1 MDNARVIFDTGAA
14 THVGNVR
21 KRNED
26 SYLASPDT
34 GLWAVADGMGGHDDG
49 DVASQ
54 TLIKAL
60 QTIEYPASAAQLLSL
75 CEQKVADANSRL
87 RALSRER
94 GGGVIGA
101 TLAALLAYDGFYA
114 CVWSGDSRIYVV
126 REGKI
131 TQLSRDHTEVQA
143 LVSEGVITP
152 EEAKTWPGR
161 NVITRAI
168 GVFDEPELEMRSGP
182 LAAGNSFIICSDGLT
197 NHVEDHEIMQYAN
210 SSMAQ
215 QACDGLIALTLSRGA
230 TDNVTV
236 VIVRYQPA
244 AAPAT
249 LPEVEPP
256 RLEEWHE

>member
-1 MDNARVIFDTGAA
+1 MNIARVIFDTGAA

-26 SYLASPDT
+26 SYLARPDT

-49 DVASQ
+49 DIASQ
-54 TLIKAL
+54 TLIRAL
-60 QTIEYPASAAQLLSL
+60 QTIEYPASAAHLLSL
-75 CEQKVADANSRL
+75 CEQKVAEANSRL

-101 TLAALLAYDGFYA
+101 TLAALLTYDGFYA
-114 CVWSGDSRIYVV
+114 SVWSGDSRIYVV
-126 REGKI
+126 RGGAI
-131 TQLSRDHTEVQA
+131 TQLSRDHTEVQD

-182 LAAGNSFIICSDGLT
+182 LAAGDSFIICSDGLT

-210 SSMAQ
+210 SYVAQ
-215 QACDGLIALTLSRGA
+215 QACDALVALTLSRGA

-244 AAPAT
+244 AAPAA
-249 LPEVEPP
+249 PSEAEPP